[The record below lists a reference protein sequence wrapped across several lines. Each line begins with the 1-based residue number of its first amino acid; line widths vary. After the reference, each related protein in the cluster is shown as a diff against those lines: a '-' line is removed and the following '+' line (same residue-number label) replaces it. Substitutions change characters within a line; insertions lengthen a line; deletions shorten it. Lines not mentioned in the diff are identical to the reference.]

1 MSYTTQVA
9 INDAVVTT
17 FAGNGT
23 ASSVNGS
30 GTNATINAPIGVVVD
45 SSGNVYVSD
54 FSNVIRKITPLGVV
68 TTFAGSGSGASTDGT
83 GTNASFNN
91 PYGLAIDSS
100 GNIYV
105 SEESGHRIRKIT
117 SAGVVTTLAGS
128 GSGTFADGTGASA
141 SFYRPYGVA
150 VDSAGNVY
158 VADAYN
164 NRIRKITP
172 LGVVTTLAGN
182 GSNGNTNGTGTNASF
197 FHPVGIT
204 VDSDGNVYVG
214 GIANSI
220 RKITP
225 LGVVTTLAGG
235 STAGSTDG
243 TGTNAQFNE
252 CWGITIDSFG
262 NLYVTDLNNR
272 RIRKITS
279 AGVVTTVA
287 GSGSQGSSD
296 GTGTNASFNFPWGIA
311 ADLTG
316 SLYVADKNN
325 NRIRKIALP
334 SIGDPNTYAGTPF
347 TGTLLTTFN
356 PALTGSTITIPA
368 GTTNAKVAS
377 FTVAA
382 SSLALKTSVTGVWSL
397 VLYATVGL
405 STSPASFYFQVVDGA
420 TTVATGTTTTS
431 VNQSTPMQLYKSNL
445 TIPARTYTTDLTLN
459 VYATTQVSSSLTLG
473 FNGSTISYIGTTF
486 PSVGPTGF
494 TGPTGAAS
502 TVTGPT
508 GIAGAAGATGPTG
521 PAAAGGGS
529 VSIVGSTGFS
539 SVLTV
544 ATGGTGVFGNANL
557 TFNGSS
563 LSVTGNEVVKF
574 NGTSALTSYGSG
586 ADTLTLQSTS
596 NAYSNAIASMFFGNA
611 TTGYPLGRIYGL
623 DTASASPASSALV
636 FQTANAIVNGA
647 LTGTNIFTYTGSDQT
662 YTVPVGTTSIT
673 VTMWGAGGGGA
684 TPNPGGPGAFVSGTL
699 SVTPGDTLKV
709 IVGQGGPQMTA
720 SVYGGGG
727 PSTSNAADPT
737 ARAGSGGG
745 RSALQRTLGATITGS
760 GITTSGGVVTY
771 PTSAAHGL
779 ALKQPVVI
787 TGLSPNGYNGTF
799 AVATIPTSNSFTV
812 SNATTG
818 SPSGTGT
825 IVAELVN
832 IAGGGGSA
840 FYSGGSG
847 GYGGLA
853 NGGPGL
859 AGGGGGGTQSAGGA
873 GVMGLAGSILLGGAG
888 ATTSGADT
896 PGGGGGY
903 YGGGGGSSW
912 GGAGGGGGSSYLS
925 NITII
930 SSGETTSGRLAPGTT
945 NPFYVS
951 GVGNG
956 NSNGSGGNGLV
967 AISTNVVFTLS
978 EAMRIHSNGY
988 LGVGTAAPATHLDV
1002 SGGLTVRNGFRPLY
1016 MNVSGTSL
1024 TVASNSFG
1032 THYNI
1037 TNSGFSSLTLPA
1049 INWSNDSNGYWV
1061 FRNNTS
1067 SYLSTTVT
1075 YTTAGTSAPT
1085 NPVVIPPANSTTI
1098 MVTYPG
1104 ATSSN
1109 YVLF

>member
-1 MSYTTQVA
+1 MSYTTQSDGIVS
-9 INDAVVTT
+9 T
-17 FAGNGT
+17 FAGNGNNVELNGT
-23 ASSVNGS
+23 GTSASFNF
-30 GTNATINAPIGVVVD
+30 PRGVTTDV
-45 SSGNVYVSD
+45 SGNVYVADS
-54 FSNVIRKITPLGVV
+54 FNGKVRKITPSKVV
-68 TTFAGSGSGASTDGT
+68 ST
-83 GTNASFNN
+83 
-91 PYGLAIDSS
+91 LATAPADAVAVDLS
-100 GNIYV
+100 GNVYALGGLRV
-105 SEESGHRIRKIT
+105 RKIT
-117 SAGVVTTLAGS
+117 PAGVVTILAGN
-128 GSGTFADGTGASA
+128 GEYANVNGPGVSA
-141 SFYRPYGVA
+141 SFGNTFGIAINSSGILFVADNGHGNVRKITTDGVVSRFDSGGNPDPFGIAVDSSDNVYVVNRYYLILNKYNSAGQLLLTLDQNNPNRGWNFRLMVGVA
-150 VDSAGNVY
+150 VDSSGTIFIGEQTRISKFSFTGNTIERITVAGDSTGYLDGVGTNAQFDGTGYALGGGIGIDLAGNVY
-158 VADAYN
+158 VADSSN
-164 NRIRKITP
+164 HRIRKINP
-172 LGVVTTLAGN
+172 N
-182 GSNGNTNGTGTNASF
+182 
-197 FHPVGIT
+197 
-204 VDSDGNVYVG
+204 
-214 GIANSI
+214 
-220 RKITP
+220 
-225 LGVVTTLAGG
+225 
-235 STAGSTDG
+235 
-243 TGTNAQFNE
+243 
-252 CWGITIDSFG
+252 
-262 NLYVTDLNNR
+262 
-272 RIRKITS
+272 
-279 AGVVTTVA
+279 
-287 GSGSQGSSD
+287 
-296 GTGTNASFNFPWGIA
+296 
-311 ADLTG
+311 
-316 SLYVADKNN
+316 
-325 NRIRKIALP
+325 
-334 SIGDPNTYAGTPF
+334 PNTFSDAPL
-347 TGTLLTTFN
+347 TGTLLTSFN
-356 PALTGSTITIPA
+356 PSLTTSTITIPA
-368 GTTNAKVAS
+368 GTTNANVAR
-377 FTVAA
+377 FTVPA
-382 SSLALKTSVTGVWSL
+382 SSLPLKTSVTGVWSL

-405 STSPASFYFQVVDGA
+405 STSPASFYFEVVDGA

-459 VYATTQVSSSLTLG
+459 IYATTQASSSLIIG

-494 TGPTGAAS
+494 TGATGAAS

-508 GIAGAAGATGPTG
+508 GIQGHTGPTG

-574 NGTSALTSYGSG
+574 NGTNGSNAYGSG
-586 ADTLTLQSTS
+586 LDTLTLQSTS

-611 TTGYPLGRIYGL
+611 TSGYPLGRIYGL

-647 LTGTNIFTYTGSDQT
+647 LTGSNIFTYTGSDQN
-662 YTVPVGTTSIT
+662 YTVPVGITSIV

-684 TPNPGGPGAFVSGTL
+684 TTNSGGPGAFVSGTL

-709 IVGQGGPQMTA
+709 IVGQGGPQIA
-720 SVYGGGG
+720 SSVYGGGG
-727 PSTSNAADPT
+727 PSSSNGAET
-737 ARAGSGGG
+737 WGRAGSGGG
-745 RSALQRTLGATITGS
+745 RSALQRTLTSTITGS
-760 GITTSGGVVTY
+760 NITTSGGVVTY

-779 ALKQPVVI
+779 FSNQPVII
-787 TGLSPNGYNGTF
+787 TGITPNGYNGTY
-799 AVATIPTSNSFTV
+799 VVSTIPTSNSFTV

-818 SPSGTGT
+818 SGSGTGT

-832 IAGGGGSA
+832 IAGGGG
-840 FYSGGSG
+840 GSSSNVAVG
-847 GYGGLA
+847 GYGGLI
-853 NGGPGL
+853 NGGRGVGQQ
-859 AGGGGGGTQSAGGA
+859 GGGYGGTQTAGGA
-873 GVMGLAGSILLGGAG
+873 RISPSTAGSVLLGGTG
-888 ATTSGADT
+888 VTSFSVDA

-903 YGGGGGSSW
+903 FGGGGGT
-912 GGAGGGGGSSYLS
+912 AYPDNGGGGGSSYLS

-967 AISTNVVFTLS
+967 VISTNVVFTLS

-988 LGVGTAAPATHLDV
+988 LGIGTTSPATHLDV
-1002 SGGLTVRNGFRPLY
+1002 SGGLTIRNGFRPLY

-1104 ATSSN
+1104 ASTSN